1 MTTPALLNTEGQTGP
16 VTDPST
22 PAASAPTPHDRRIGR
37 RDLTEWRSR
46 PGQRL
51 EERHRSVA
59 RRMGARRAL
68 VTTLAVGG
76 GIAVAATAG
85 AAYIYDGVTGRDGI
99 QSLDRPALERA
110 KRLRSPLADGVAAT
124 IAHVFGPVAMP
135 ALTLGSAAAFA
146 IRDRRASPVT
156 VLLAAGA
163 GSLAMTLLGK
173 DLIKR
178 NRPRRRDAI
187 PPFETSPSF
196 PSGHT
201 LNTTTIIGTLAYLL
215 ALRQERTAPQVA
227 IIGGAAGTAATVG
240 LSRVLLGAH
249 WFTDVA
255 VGWVT
260 GAGWLSMIITS
271 HRLYLSTQDDDSV
284 DE

>member
-1 MTTPALLNTEGQTGP
+1 MTDAGATTPSGT
-16 VTDPST
+16 
-22 PAASAPTPHDRRIGR
+22 TPHDRQIGR

-46 PGQRL
+46 AGQRL
-51 EERHRSVA
+51 ASRHQGLAQRI
-59 RRMGARRAL
+59 GARRAL
-68 VTTLAVGG
+68 VATLAVGG

-99 QSLDRPALERA
+99 ESLDGPALARA
-110 KRLRSPLADGVAAT
+110 KTLRSPAVNGAAAA

-135 ALTLGSAAAFA
+135 VLTIGSAVAFA
-146 IRDRRASPVT
+146 VRDRRASPVT
-156 VLLAAGA
+156 LLVAAGA

-178 NRPRRRDAI
+178 NRPHRRDAI
-187 PPFETSPSF
+187 PPFEKSPSF

-201 LNTTTIIGTLAYLL
+201 LNTTTILGALAYLL
-215 ALRQERTAPQVA
+215 ALRQERNGPQVA
-227 IIGGAAGTAATVG
+227 LVGAAVGTTVTVG

-271 HRLYLSTQDDDSV
+271 HRLYLSTQDDDTV
-284 DE
+284 AE